1 MTDLPS
7 SLRLAPC
14 SSRHGQR
21 GIVVLQQMLHGF
33 QIPRR
38 SLESLDLFTQ
48 LGLLS
53 LFGAYHFVDI
63 LQEKPPL
70 LTLTVLSAGSN
81 ARCTSGDYLSK

>member
-1 MTDLPS
+1 
-7 SLRLAPC
+7 
-14 SSRHGQR
+14 
-21 GIVVLQQMLHGF
+21 MLHGF

-38 SLESLDLFTQ
+38 SWRASICFTQ
-48 LGLLS
+48 LGLVS

-81 ARCTSGDYLSK
+81 ARALRDYSVSD